1 MRHIFSDQKKLLD
14 LLKDERP
21 QMGFRSAIDRF
32 LGSNPERGKHFKIGS
47 QKFAYVSRDK
57 KSVSF
62 VPDLWYGELS
72 KSLIHWRGC
81 ENWRAGLP
89 LIVFVEISHKSGESS
104 GEIRLN
110 AEVGPVADDNLRKSI
125 IDAIV
130 RSAAVNNLARIRF
143 QKGASDKGRLY
154 SRFLHNSS
162 TAIINVYDANEIER
176 KFAELVSDFTIEFDM
191 IASAITRFSNAP

>member
-21 QMGFRSAIDRF
+21 QTGFKSAIDRF

-57 KSVSF
+57 KSISF

-72 KSLIHWRGC
+72 KSPIHWRGC

-89 LIVFVEISHKSGESS
+89 LIVFVEMSHKSGESP
-104 GEIRLN
+104 GEIRLD
-110 AEVGPVADDNLRKSI
+110 AEVGPVADHNLRKSV

-130 RSAAVNNLARIRF
+130 LSAAAKNLTRIRF

-162 TAIINVYDANEIER
+162 IALANVYDANEIER
-176 KFAELVSDFTIEFDM
+176 TFSALISDFTPEFDM
-191 IASAITRFSNAP
+191 VTSAISQFSNQA